1 MVLVEHIQAKDHETL
16 DRVIVRI
23 RRFWQEELSEKET
36 LEIQWGTKKGFA
48 KCGHKTGKPQKLQ
61 TQVLVNLG
69 DHDSKYADI
78 RISESI
84 LRALLISYLVN
95 LPGCYM
101 GFPVDR
107 PIKDITFNKETM
119 TFDINFEKR
128 R

>member
-1 MVLVEHIQAKDHETL
+1 MTCMHAKE
-16 DRVIVRI
+16 
-23 RRFWQEELSEKET
+23 
-36 LEIQWGTKKGFA
+36 
-48 KCGHKTGKPQKLQ
+48 PQKLQ
-61 TQVLVNLG
+61 TQVHVHLG

-95 LPGCYM
+95 VPGCYA

-119 TFDINFEKR
+119 TFDINFEK
-128 R
+128 